1 MNENIGPL
9 AINIPLVI
17 AQILGFLLLIWFLN
31 KFVFKAIFNVLDER
45 QKNIQDVYDQVQQ
58 ERNEMGRLRD
68 EYEQRLHGIEEE
80 AREKITGAIKEAQVL
95 RDNLISDAQK
105 QAETILQQSRAESE
119 RERQKAFLEMRQQI
133 VALSLSAAGKV
144 LGESMNETRQEKLV
158 NDFIASVGTAP
169 PAAGAGPVSR
179 NGAQGGA
186 A

>member
-9 AINIPLVI
+9 AINIPLVV
-17 AQILGFLLLIWFLN
+17 AQILGFIFLILFLN

-45 QKNIQDVYDQVQQ
+45 QKNIQDTYDQMDR
-58 ERNEMGRLRD
+58 EREQMAKLRA

-80 AREKITGAIKEAQVL
+80 AREKISGAIKEAQVL
-95 RDNLISDAQK
+95 RDNLVSDAQK

-119 RERQKAFLEMRQQI
+119 RERQKSFLEMRQQI
-133 VALSLSAAGKV
+133 VALSLMAAGKV
-144 LGESMNETRQEKLV
+144 LGESMNDSRQEKLV

-169 PAAGAGPVSR
+169 PAAGAASR

-186 A
+186 ASA